1 MINDY
6 ISVDIENPN
15 ARGNSICSIGIIVV
29 KNKKVVEQKYS
40 LINPEDRFDINNS
53 NITGLNYSDVKDA
66 PTFKEYWKNIKEL
79 LEKNII
85 VGHNITYDLTVIAKA
100 LERYD
105 IKVPIFNYYC
115 TLKLSRSF
123 INSNS
128 YSLNNLCDLLNIN
141 LENNNNALEDAKA
154 SQKLFEYLDNNND
167 IGNSE
172 KFEFERVLLDNLDSK
187 LETNIN
193 TLYGIIK
200 GINYDKRI
208 DDKEIEKLKVW
219 VEDNRIYKQYAL
231 FDRIILKLEEILNDN
246 KITEYEKIELEKL
259 VTSINNSKI
268 YSESTLSL
276 QILNGILDGIVC
288 DQKVNQKEIEN
299 LNAWLKQNDYLKDVY
314 PYDKVLLE
322 VSKVL
327 EDRILTEEESN
338 YILGIFNEILHP
350 EFNND
355 ENIDFD
361 GKTFCLTGEFKNATK
376 QEISKKL
383 QDLGGIEKTGVS
395 SKLNYLIVG
404 GVGSESWKFGK
415 IGGKQAKAQEL
426 NEKGANIKIID
437 EDSLR
442 IEIVGEKN
450 VYI

>member
-141 LENNNNALEDAKA
+141 LENHHNALEDAKA

-200 GINYDKRI
+200 GINYDKKI

-404 GVGSESWKFGK
+404 GVGSEAWKFGK

-437 EDSLR
+437 EDSL
-442 IEIVGEKN
+442 KYN
-450 VYI
+450 K

>member
-15 ARGNSICSIGIIVV
+15 VRGNSICSIGIIVV
-29 KNKKVVEQKYS
+29 KNKKVVDQKYS

-66 PTFKEYWKNIKEL
+66 PTFKEYWKSIKEL

-128 YSLNNLCDLLNIN
+128 YSLNSLCDLLNIN
-141 LENNNNALEDAKA
+141 LENHHNALEDAKA

-167 IGNSE
+167 IGDSE

-200 GINYDKRI
+200 GINYDKKI

-231 FDRIILKLEEILNDN
+231 FDRIIFKLEEILNDN

-338 YILGIFNEILHP
+338 YILGIFNEIVHP

-376 QEISKKL
+376 QEISKRL

-404 GVGSESWKFGK
+404 GVGSEAWKFGK

-426 NEKGANIKIID
+426 NEKDANIKIID

-442 IEIVGEKN
+442 I
-450 VYI
+450 

>member
-141 LENNNNALEDAKA
+141 LENHHNALEDAKA

-200 GINYDKRI
+200 GINYDKKI

-299 LNAWLKQNDYLKDVY
+299 LNAWVKQNDYL
-314 PYDKVLLE
+314 
-322 VSKVL
+322 
-327 EDRILTEEESN
+327 
-338 YILGIFNEILHP
+338 
-350 EFNND
+350 
-355 ENIDFD
+355 
-361 GKTFCLTGEFKNATK
+361 
-376 QEISKKL
+376 
-383 QDLGGIEKTGVS
+383 
-395 SKLNYLIVG
+395 
-404 GVGSESWKFGK
+404 
-415 IGGKQAKAQEL
+415 
-426 NEKGANIKIID
+426 
-437 EDSLR
+437 
-442 IEIVGEKN
+442 
-450 VYI
+450 

>member
-15 ARGNSICSIGIIVV
+15 VRGNSICSIGIIVV
-29 KNKKVVEQKYS
+29 KNKKVVDQKYS

-66 PTFKEYWKNIKEL
+66 PTFKEYWKSIKEL

-128 YSLNNLCDLLNIN
+128 YSLNSLCDLLNIN
-141 LENNNNALEDAKA
+141 LENHHNALEDAKA

-167 IGNSE
+167 IGDSE

-200 GINYDKRI
+200 GINYDKKI

-442 IEIVGEKN
+442 I
-450 VYI
+450 

>member
-1 MINDY
+1 M
-6 ISVDIENPN
+6 
-15 ARGNSICSIGIIVV
+15 
-29 KNKKVVEQKYS
+29 
-40 LINPEDRFDINNS
+40 
-53 NITGLNYSDVKDA
+53 
-66 PTFKEYWKNIKEL
+66 
-79 LEKNII
+79 
-85 VGHNITYDLTVIAKA
+85 
-100 LERYD
+100 
-105 IKVPIFNYYC
+105 
-115 TLKLSRSF
+115 
-123 INSNS
+123 
-128 YSLNNLCDLLNIN
+128 
-141 LENNNNALEDAKA
+141 
-154 SQKLFEYLDNNND
+154 
-167 IGNSE
+167 
-172 KFEFERVLLDNLDSK
+172 
-187 LETNIN
+187 
-193 TLYGIIK
+193 
-200 GINYDKRI
+200 
-208 DDKEIEKLKVW
+208 
-219 VEDNRIYKQYAL
+219 
-231 FDRIILKLEEILNDN
+231 
-246 KITEYEKIELEKL
+246 
-259 VTSINNSKI
+259 
-268 YSESTLSL
+268 
-276 QILNGILDGIVC
+276 
-288 DQKVNQKEIEN
+288 
-299 LNAWLKQNDYLKDVY
+299 Y

-442 IEIVGEKN
+442 I
-450 VYI
+450 

>member
-53 NITGLNYSDVKDA
+53 NITGLNYCDVKDA

-141 LENNNNALEDAKA
+141 LENHHNALEDAKA

-442 IEIVGEKN
+442 I
-450 VYI
+450 